1 MIPSFDNDGDLPAGV
16 HQATWPDFQSRFC
29 IFARSD
35 RRLKLCTLIEQL
47 VVETRASGIVEQLII
62 AGSFVTAKEE
72 PNDYDAVIIF
82 EASLD
87 VSKLPPFLF
96 DLVDGIR
103 ARHRFGGDIFPI
115 RSGTT
120 RATNLLSYFQ
130 HNRLGKP
137 VGVLEVILK

>member
-1 MIPSFDNDGDLPAGV
+1 MIPPFDNDGDLPPGV
-16 HQATWPDFQSRFC
+16 YQATWAEFQRRLC

-47 VVETRASGIVEQLII
+47 IVEARTSGIVEQLII

-82 EASLD
+82 QASLD
-87 VSKLPPFLF
+87 VSKLPPVLV

-103 ARHRFGGDIFPI
+103 ARRRFGGDIFPI
-115 RSGTT
+115 RSGTI